1 MRHWLRHLRGA
12 LGMGLTWAAA
22 WAAGGLAIGVASVL
36 LPWLPW
42 DRFYRVFDAPL
53 PALAI
58 PGFIGG
64 TLFSTVLGIA
74 GRGRRIEEL
83 SVGRTAAWGAL
94 GGLLLSLVPAAM
106 VLVGLATITAGGAGV
121 WGLTLMIAPP
131 LIALG
136 AASASGTLLLARRRD
151 QRALPR
157 QEDSG
162 T

>member
-1 MRHWLRHLRGA
+1 MRQWLRHLRGA
-12 LGMGLTWAAA
+12 LGMGVTWALA
-22 WAAGGLAIGVASVL
+22 WAAGGLAIGAASVL

-42 DRFYRVFDAPL
+42 DRFFRVFDAPL

-74 GRGRRIEEL
+74 GRGRSIDEI
-83 SVGRTAAWGAL
+83 SVGRVAAWGAV
-94 GGLLLSLVPAAM
+94 GGLLLSLVPAAL

-157 QEDSG
+157 
-162 T
+162 